1 MEAVIIVAAMGD
13 GSSGV
18 PVVNYPDV
26 EPSRHLKEY
35 QETIDRGGDSNSE
48 ILSHA
53 GRGHLFRQ
61 SLKSPEWRGG
71 YSLGFMEAVHRL
83 ELISPSLIDGDEP

>member
-1 MEAVIIVAAMGD
+1 MEAVIIVAAMEVR
-13 GSSGV
+13 V

-53 GRGHLFRQ
+53 GAVISFVNHF
-61 SLKSPEWRGG
+61 KSPEWRGG